1 MQTIP
6 FTSHRDVFER
16 LAKVSSVAALSA
28 EERLQYDY
36 DIKKARDYKEEMR
49 AARDEGM
56 QKGIA
61 EGMQKGIAEGRAEER
76 LSIARSMKE
85 KGLDTATILSITG
98 ISEAELATL

>member
-1 MQTIP
+1 MSSMQTIP

-49 AARDEGM
+49 AARDEGL
-56 QKGIA
+56 
-61 EGMQKGIAEGRAEER
+61 QKGIAEGRAEER

>member
-1 MQTIP
+1 MTT
-6 FTSHRDVFER
+6 TSRRPVTTR
-16 LAKVSSVAALSA
+16 RKC
-28 EERLQYDY
+28 
-36 DIKKARDYKEEMR
+36 ARR

>member
-1 MQTIP
+1 MQTIL

-28 EERLQYDY
+28 EEMLQYDY

-61 EGMQKGIAEGRAEER
+61 EGRAEGRAEER